1 MRDDAGFQLGLIEG
15 FYGRQW
21 AWQERKACVS
31 FLAGQGY
38 SSYVYAPKGDQHL
51 RSAWRDPIP
60 ETKARE
66 LGSLREVCHRS
77 GMQFGIGI
85 SPLGYGEQ
93 DRDEQ
98 RFLEKLRGLNA
109 LRPDTLWLL
118 FDDMRGDDAS
128 LARRQ
133 IELVEA
139 ALLESTASH
148 FSFCPSYYSFDPKL
162 EEVFGQMPAAYWR
175 DLGAGLPAQV
185 NVLWTGEKVITERYS
200 KASLMRISEE
210 LQRKPL
216 IWDNY
221 PVNDGRLTSNFLH
234 LTPAERPSCLRDSV
248 SGWFANP
255 ANQCYL
261 SWPPLAALAASMQ
274 GRALDLPAAL
284 KVLESAELAS
294 LLMRD
299 IEKFQLGGLDTLRQD
314 RTCEVLADEYR
325 SLDHPA
331 AKEVADWLKGEYVFD
346 PACLTD

>member
-1 MRDDAGFQLGLIEG
+1 MSGVAGFQLGLIEG

-21 AWQERKACVS
+21 AWQERKDCVS

-38 SSYVYAPKGDQHL
+38 NSYVYAPKGDQHL
-51 RSAWRDPIP
+51 RTAWRDPLP
-60 ETKARE
+60 ETKTKE
-66 LGSLREVCHRS
+66 LAALRETCHRS

-93 DRDEQ
+93 EKDAQ
-98 RFLEKLRGLNA
+98 RFLEKLRGLNE
-109 LRPDTLWLL
+109 LRPDALWLL

-133 IELVEA
+133 ISLVET
-139 ALLESTASH
+139 ALVESTASD
-148 FSFCPSYYSFDPKL
+148 FCFCPSYYSFDPKL
-162 EEVFGQMPAAYWR
+162 QEVFGKMPAAYWR

-185 NVLWTGEKVITERYS
+185 NVLWTGEKVITEQYS
-200 KASLMRISEE
+200 AASLARISEQ
-210 LQRKPL
+210 LQRKPV

-234 LTPAERPSCLRDSV
+234 LTPADRPSSLRESV

-255 ANQCYL
+255 ANQCHL
-261 SWPPLAALAASMQ
+261 SRPPLAALAASLA
-274 GRALDLPAAL
+274 GRAPDLPAAL
-284 KVLESAELAS
+284 KVLESAELAR
-294 LLMRD
+294 LLLRD
-299 IEKFQLGGLDTLRQD
+299 IENFQWGGLDSLRQD
-314 RTCEVLADEYR
+314 RTCEVLAEEYR

-331 AKEVADWLKGEYVFD
+331 AKEVADWLMGEYVFD